1 MAPIE
6 PTHPPAGRWSI
17 ATFGATTLRYVLL
30 SIVPDQPDCCR
41 LREGEVTAER
51 PKILTPDFWENRFEG
66 FGEEALAYRREME
79 KAYGEALKGL
89 EYSFRNTLWN
99 TSLEHS
105 TLPDLLTGFTWRYY
119 TPSAGS
125 IWTAPNAIQHI
136 CQSTG
141 PNGSCS
147 GTDWSKNIDLK
158 PADVLTDITRVRI
171 SCLTAFRTLKTLGIA
186 RLSA

>member
-1 MAPIE
+1 MFQTNQGPSFPAHQFIFGGTSAPSAADDAAGIYASE
-6 PTHPPAGRWSI
+6 NMSGTSKIAGCTAPAG
-17 ATFGATTLRYVLL
+17 TTVQLIDP
-30 SIVPDQPDCCR
+30 S
-41 LREGEVTAER
+41 GENQKVY
-51 PKILTPDFWENRFEG
+51 PCF
-66 FGEEALAYRREME
+66 
-79 KAYGEALKGL
+79 
-89 EYSFRNTLWN
+89 
-99 TSLEHS
+99 EHS